1 VSPEKQA
8 AFRWQGFEVVL
19 PEDWAPVSLIGD
31 RREGYCRFGSPGS
44 VGFQVR
50 WKETKHP
57 GRLKDSLFAY
67 FRILQREARKAGK
80 TFESDLEETDCGIA
94 YRWRAHAKAQGQLF
108 YSSICGRV
116 FFLELLG
123 DRKDSLALYRRIS
136 STFRSSDPAGP
147 DRWTVLG
154 LDVRFPAPVQLE
166 KRTFQAGRTLLE
178 FSAKGFRAQAS
189 RWGFGEQLAERHGL
203 AEWAAA
209 ALALPGPA
217 IRAEDPDRVAWEG
230 KPRFGWN
237 SLALVRLDRDQNRI
251 LALKA
256 SYRKPQWRPEWDW
269 LES

>member
-1 VSPEKQA
+1 MSLEKQA
-8 AFRWQGFEVVL
+8 AFRWQGFEVLL

-44 VGFQVR
+44 MGFQVR
-50 WKETKHP
+50 WKATRRP

-67 FRILQREARKAGK
+67 FRILQKEARRAGK
-80 TFESDLEETDCGIA
+80 AFESELEESDDGIA

-108 YSSICGRV
+108 YSPVCGRV

-123 DRKDSLALYRRIS
+123 DRKDSLALYRRIA
-136 STFRSSDPAGP
+136 STFRPMDPKGP
-147 DRWTVLG
+147 DRWSVLG
-154 LDVRFPAPVQLE
+154 LDVRFPSLVQLE
-166 KRTFQAGRTLLE
+166 KRTFQAGRTVLE

-189 RWGFGEQLAERHGL
+189 RWGFGEQLAAQHGL
-203 AEWAAA
+203 ARWAVA
-209 ALALPGPA
+209 ALSLSEQGTHQDGPDSLYWDGPS
-217 IRAEDPDRVAWEG
+217 RL
-230 KPRFGWN
+230 GWR
-237 SLALVRLDRDQNRI
+237 SRALVRLDRDKNRI